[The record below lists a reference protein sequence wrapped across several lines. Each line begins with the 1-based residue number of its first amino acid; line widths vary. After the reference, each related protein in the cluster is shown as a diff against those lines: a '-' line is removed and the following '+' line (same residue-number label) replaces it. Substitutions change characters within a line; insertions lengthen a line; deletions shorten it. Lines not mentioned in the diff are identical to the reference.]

1 MDITPYIDSL
11 RRDLLAAADA
21 SGPDARETAERLTYA
36 LDPAARLAVMEA
48 VSQAAAEITA
58 ELPTGNVDVRLR
70 GRDLEFGVTLPE
82 LAEPV
87 APTPPA
93 PPAPP
98 TPPAPPAPPEPETDD
113 ALSRVTLRIP
123 ESLKA
128 KAEEA
133 AADAGQSLNTWLVGA
148 VRAATRENSVGLDV
162 DLSAIP
168 HIVNEAMSS
177 FDPFR
182 GSNRGRSDRRMTGW
196 L

>member
-11 RRDLLAAADA
+11 RRDLLAAAEA
-21 SGPDARETAERLTYA
+21 SGPEARETAERLTYA

-82 LAEPV
+82 VAEPV
-87 APTPPA
+87 PLT
-93 PPAPP
+93 PP
-98 TPPAPPAPPEPETDD
+98 TPPAPPAPPAPPEPAGDD
-113 ALSRVTLRIP
+113 SLARVTLRIP

-148 VRAATRENSVGLDV
+148 VRAATRENAVNVDV

-177 FDPFR
+177 LDPFR

>member
-11 RRDLLAAADA
+11 RRDLLAAAEA
-21 SGPDARETAERLTYA
+21 SGPEARETTERLTYA
-36 LDPAARLAVMEA
+36 LDPAARLAMMEA

-70 GRDLEFGVTLPE
+70 GRDLEFGVTLPA

-87 APTPPA
+87 APT
-93 PPAPP
+93 PP
-98 TPPAPPAPPEPETDD
+98 TPPAPPAPPVPPELETDD
-113 ALSRVTLRIP
+113 SLSRVSLRIP

-148 VRAATRENSVGLDV
+148 VRAATRENTVGVDV

-168 HIVNEAMSS
+168 HIVNEAMSNL
-177 FDPFR
+177 DPFR
-182 GSNRGRSDRRMTGW
+182 GGNRGRSDRRMTGW